1 MRQQKKSRWRGA
13 SIPLGAWAWDPPKA
27 APHVIA
33 LRPFLRFWR
42 RQRLHV
48 GSAMCWIAS
57 GSSPLIGGLVGCP
70 ASAARC
76 TAKEGDFADE

>member
-1 MRQQKKSRWRGA
+1 MRQRKNRGG
-13 SIPLGAWAWDPPKA
+13 GARKAYPAGLFGAAPNA

-48 GSAMCWIAS
+48 GSAMRWICWLACICCLLH
-57 GSSPLIGGLVGCP
+57 GHGG
-70 ASAARC
+70 R
-76 TAKEGDFADE
+76 FADGEFCMQ